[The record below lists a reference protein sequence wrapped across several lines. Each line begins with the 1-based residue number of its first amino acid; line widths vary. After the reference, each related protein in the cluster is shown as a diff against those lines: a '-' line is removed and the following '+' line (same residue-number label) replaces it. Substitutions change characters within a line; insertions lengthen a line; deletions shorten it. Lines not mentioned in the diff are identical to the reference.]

1 MIQKIKKYAFLL
13 SFKLY
18 KSEKR
23 VYNLMIIRLGPD
35 SVPLVLFMEALLP
48 GGFLYA
54 I

>member
-23 VYNLMIIRLGPD
+23 VYNLMIRLGPD